1 MLKLPFVSK
10 KDFFSEKEKK
20 LIVDAIRQAEQQT
33 SGEIRV
39 YVESRCRYVDPLDR
53 AAQVFA
59 LLNMEKTAARNAVL
73 LYLAVKDRQLAI
85 FGDQGIHEKVGEA
98 FWQQQ
103 VSQIL
108 SRVHREHFAET
119 IATAIRSIG
128 DALKLHFP
136 YDRQTDIN
144 ELPDDIVFGR

>member
-1 MLKLPFVSK
+1 MLKIPFLSK
-10 KDFFSEKEKK
+10 KNFFSEEEKK
-20 LIVDAIRQAEQQT
+20 LIVDAIREAELQT

-39 YVESRCRYVDPLDR
+39 YVESRCRFVDPLDR
-53 AAQVFA
+53 AAEVFA
-59 LLNMEKTAARNAVL
+59 LLKMEKTAGRNAVL

-85 FGDQGIHEKVGEA
+85 FGDQAIHEKVGEV
-98 FWQQQ
+98 FWKNQ

-108 SRVHREHFAET
+108 SRFQREHFAKA
-119 IATAIRSIG
+119 IAIAIKGIG
-128 DALKLHFP
+128 DALKFHFP